1 MDFLDPKKKRA
12 NLIKLYVGYA
22 LMAVAIGIGTLIIL
36 YSSFGY
42 GFDRNGGGV
51 IQNGLVFVSSQPS
64 GARIEIT
71 GDNPKV
77 PVENTNTRLTIREGQ
92 YHIKLTKDGYR
103 DWQRDFE
110 LDGGSVEQLVYPLL
124 FPQNLQT
131 TDMQSY
137 DRAPGLITNSP
148 DRRWLMVQKP
158 NGIVADFDVFEANEK
173 QPAATVKQASIPLS
187 MLSAN
192 GAGTIQVVEWST
204 NNKQVLLKHTFGD
217 KSEYILFNHEV
228 PAETLNINRHLGIDP
243 SDVALF
249 DKQADRLYVLR
260 STGQLELVT
269 LKDKNV
275 QVVANSVVTFKPH
288 GTDMVEYVSNE
299 AAATTNKVS
308 VRIKD
313 GDNTYALR
321 ELPAGTRY
329 LIDLARFNNRWYV
342 VAGAASENKVY
353 VYEDPLEVLKQ
364 KTPQTSIPARTLRVN
379 NPLDTAFSANAR
391 FISVQGDQKDFA
403 VYDAE
408 TGRLYRYTLDAAFDP
423 AFPAQWMDGHRLSAV
438 VGGRVLVFDFDGS
451 NTQWLNGALMATYPQ
466 FDREYTALYTLAPT
480 GDNKFAVTRTSL
492 RVED

>member
-42 GFDRNGGGV
+42 TFDRNAGV
-51 IQNGLVFVSSQPS
+51 VVQNGLVFVSSQPS

-71 GDNPKV
+71 GDDKPKV
-77 PVENTNTRLTIREGQ
+77 PVENTNTRLTIREGR
-92 YHIKLTKDGYR
+92 YHIKLTKEGYR

-110 LDGGSVEQLVYPLL
+110 LDGGSVEQLVYPML
-124 FPQNLQT
+124 FPKDLKT
-131 TDMQSY
+131 TDVQSY
-137 DRAPGLITNSP
+137 DKAPGLITSSP
-148 DRRWLMVQKP
+148 DRRWLLVQKP
-158 NGIVADFDVFEANEK
+158 NGLVADFDVFEANEK
-173 QPAATVKQASIPLS
+173 EPVAEPVSIPLNI
-187 MLSAN
+187 LSAS
-192 GAGTIQVVEWST
+192 GTGTVKVVEWST

-228 PAETLNINRHLGIDP
+228 PAESLNVNRHLGIDP
-243 SDVALF
+243 TDVALF

-260 STGQLELVT
+260 PSGQLELIT

-299 AAATTNKVS
+299 TAATTNKVS

-313 GDNTYALR
+313 GDNTYTLR
-321 ELPAGTRY
+321 ELPAGTTY
-329 LIDLARFNNRWYV
+329 LIDLARFNNHWYV

-353 VYEDPLEVLKQ
+353 VYDNPLEVLKQ
-364 KTPQTSIPARTLRVN
+364 KTPTASIPARTLRVN
-379 NPLDTAFSANAR
+379 NPLKVAFSANAR
-391 FISVQGDQKDFA
+391 FISAQGDQKDFA

-408 TGRLYRYTLDAAFDP
+408 TGRLYRYEVEADLDP
-423 AFPAQWMDGHRLSAV
+423 ALPAQWMDGHRLSAV
-438 VGGRVLVFDFDGS
+438 VGKRVLVFDFDGS
-451 NTQWLNGALMATYPQ
+451 NVQWLNGALSATYPQ
-466 FDREYTALYTLAPT
+466 FDREYTAIYTLAST
-480 GDNKFAVTRTSL
+480 TDNKFAVTRTSL
-492 RVED
+492 RVEN